1 MSTERGR
8 GFDVHVF
15 TYEGVTYLPVTA
27 DEDDVCKGCA
37 GNQQTGDSRVCLNAP
52 GCRGVI
58 YVEDTPDNRVKH
70 TIWRLS
76 K

>member
-1 MSTERGR
+1 MSTEQSVFNVR
-8 GFDVHVF
+8 VF

-27 DEDDVCKGCA
+27 QHGNPCHGCA
-37 GNQQTGDSRVCLNAP
+37 GNRKTGDAHVCINAP
-52 GCRGVI
+52 GCRGAI
-58 YVEDTPDNRVKH
+58 YVADTPDNRVKY